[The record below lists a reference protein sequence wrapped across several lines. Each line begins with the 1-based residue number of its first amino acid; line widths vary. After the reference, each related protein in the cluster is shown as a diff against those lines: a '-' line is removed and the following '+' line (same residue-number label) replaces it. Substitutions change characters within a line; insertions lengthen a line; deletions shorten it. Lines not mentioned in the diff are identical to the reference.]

1 MIGNTGFQYRAGG
14 AGYAEQVCNDAGS
27 TTGDSQHKLPI
38 RRIDLFDELSVQC
51 ADSSASIRDFRVSL
65 A

>member
-1 MIGNTGFQYRAGG
+1 MIGNTGFQYCAGG
-14 AGYAEQVCNDAGS
+14 TGYAEQVRNDAGS

-51 ADSSASIRDFRVSL
+51 A
-65 A
+65 